1 MTEYLD
7 PYELFADDEIDAVF
21 DEGPEEVDEA
31 A

>member
-7 PYELFADDEIDAVF
+7 PYELFADDEYEAVAE
-21 DEGPEEVDEA
+21 DSSEEVDKA

>member
-7 PYELFADDEIDAVF
+7 PYELFADDDVMVE
-21 DEGPEEVDEA
+21 EGTEEMDEA